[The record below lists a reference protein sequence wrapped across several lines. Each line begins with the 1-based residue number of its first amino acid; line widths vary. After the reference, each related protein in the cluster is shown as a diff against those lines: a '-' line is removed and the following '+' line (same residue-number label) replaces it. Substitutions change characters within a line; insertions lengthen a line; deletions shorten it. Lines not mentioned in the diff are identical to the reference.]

1 MQKNQQKKNNQI
13 KGNVSRSIQRK
24 KYCTKPKSYRH
35 KVKSFDNEKTSLD
48 NLHVC
53 LCLYIYSNKWNKVA
67 THIIWSGVVTLELK
81 HHYDIVRFR
90 AIKLS

>member
-13 KGNVSRSIQRK
+13 KENVWRSIQRK

-48 NLHVC
+48 N
-53 LCLYIYSNKWNKVA
+53 
-67 THIIWSGVVTLELK
+67 
-81 HHYDIVRFR
+81 
-90 AIKLS
+90 